1 MKKALVCGFA
11 VLALVAGACGGDDG
25 GEEETTAPAAE
36 EEAPEE
42 EAPEE
47 AGGAGA
53 VTAVNFAFDP
63 TELTAAAGDSIEF
76 TNEDDTVHSFTI
88 DKSDVDE
95 DAQGGASTTV
105 DLSSLDAGSY
115 DFYCKYHESMTGTL
129 EITG

>member
-42 EAPEE
+42 EE
-47 AGGAGA
+47 AAGAGA
-53 VTAVNFAFDP
+53 VTAANFAFDP

-129 EITG
+129 EVTG

>member
-42 EAPEE
+42 EA
-47 AGGAGA
+47 GGSGT
-53 VTAVNFAFDP
+53 VTAANFAFDP
-63 TELTAAAGDSIEF
+63 PELTAGDSIEF

-129 EITG
+129 EVTG